1 VRLGRTGLAAAG
13 VACIALVAGAVVLLD
28 NRGEDHAD
36 HARSPAERLEPAPE
50 QPARQV
56 RPQAPAVRPPFGA
69 QLARRTQL
77 RASPGGRVMLSLGMF
92 TGYGSARVM
101 AVVGHRGRW
110 LAVLSDHLPN
120 SRRGWIPRDAVTLI
134 HEPYTLHADVSER
147 ELVVRHERRVVRRIR
162 VAVGLSATP
171 TPTGHFAVTD
181 VLRIT
186 GPPTPYGCC
195 ALALTG
201 RQPDVPQGWSGSDR
215 LAIHGTTNEATVGNP
230 ASYGC
235 MRARERDMRWLI
247 AHVPVGAPLRIRA

>member
-1 VRLGRTGLAAAG
+1 VRLGRTGLAAAV
-13 VACIALVAGAVVLLD
+13 VACVALVAGAVALLD
-28 NRGEDHAD
+28 NHGEDRAD
-36 HARSPAERLEPAPE
+36 RAPPAKRLQPAPE
-50 QPARQV
+50 QPPPQA
-56 RPQAPAVRPPFGA
+56 RPQAPPVRPPFGA

-77 RASPGGRVMLSLGMF
+77 RASPGGRVILSLGMF

-101 AVVGHRGRW
+101 AVVGRRGRW

-120 SRRGWIPRDAVTLI
+120 SRRGWIPRDAATLI
-134 HEPYTLHADVSER
+134 HEPYSLHADVSKR

-162 VAVGLSATP
+162 IAVGLPATP

-230 ASYGC
+230 ASFGC